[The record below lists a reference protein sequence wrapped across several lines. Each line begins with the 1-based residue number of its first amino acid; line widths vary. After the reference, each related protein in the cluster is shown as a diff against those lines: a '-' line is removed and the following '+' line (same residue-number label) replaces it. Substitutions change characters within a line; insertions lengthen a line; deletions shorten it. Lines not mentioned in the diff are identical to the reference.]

1 MFLEISPNSQESN
14 CTRVYFLIK
23 LQAWGEFGEISKNT
37 FFYRTPPVTVS
48 VVKVSK
54 SFERGWEIYD
64 LWVHCFYEQSRECY
78 HRHNRKFHI
87 CLQIKINVLCGYVL
101 FWLYLLLKCLVLRNF
116 YSVGCRLVCVCVFIS
131 FRRKGFSWLTKT
143 INLMPEL
150 RSAMV
155 CWGNDPVS
163 STLVT
168 TSKTI
173 IAGTFKLATVW
184 TSVN

>member
-1 MFLEISPNSQESN
+1 MKLLCVWPIPATVELFHALDLIFNCRGSRPEVFCRKDVSPNSQESN

-54 SFERGWEIYD
+54 SFERGWGIYD

-87 CLQIKINVLCGYVL
+87 CLQIKINVLCGYVI
-101 FWLYLLLKCLVLRNF
+101 VN
-116 YSVGCRLVCVCVFIS
+116 FIS
-131 FRRKGFSWLTKT
+131 
-143 INLMPEL
+143 
-150 RSAMV
+150 V
-155 CWGNDPVS
+155 C
-163 STLVT
+163 
-168 TSKTI
+168 K
-173 IAGTFKLATVW
+173 
-184 TSVN
+184 